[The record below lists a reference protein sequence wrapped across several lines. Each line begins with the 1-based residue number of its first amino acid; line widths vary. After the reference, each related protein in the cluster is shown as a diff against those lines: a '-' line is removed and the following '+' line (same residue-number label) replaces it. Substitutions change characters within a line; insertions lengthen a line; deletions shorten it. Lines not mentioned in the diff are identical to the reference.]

1 MYYMYYMYYT
11 YYILVLNQVTK
22 DAANLLLLEENCI
35 IQMYLHVYIYGFL
48 QKQILPLH
56 CLNIADTA

>member
-1 MYYMYYMYYT
+1 MYYMYYM

-35 IQMYLHVYIYGFL
+35 IQMYLYIYGFL
-48 QKQILPLH
+48 QNEILPLH